1 MELPTPPHPLMLP
14 VLATATYLAALI
26 AVWGFTSLVLDT
38 DVIVDKD
45 ASRLVGPSM
54 AAAAALVVLLAL
66 RSLGGRASP
75 WWTAVA
81 ASTLSYGAMLLAAA
95 IARGVDA
102 ADPLTGLAFA
112 ATYAASPFTILPAL
126 LAGLVAVGAW
136 AALRAKGI

>member
-1 MELPTPPHPLMLP
+1 MELPPPPHPLMLP

-26 AVWGFTSLVLDT
+26 AVWGFTSLALDT
-38 DVIVDKD
+38 DVVRDTD

-75 WWTAVA
+75 WWTAA
-81 ASTLSYGAMLLAAA
+81 ATSAASYGALLLAAA
-95 IARGVDA
+95 IARGLDA
-102 ADPLTGLAFA
+102 GDPLTGLVFA
-112 ATYAASPFTILPAL
+112 GTYAASPFVILPAL
-126 LAGLVAVGAW
+126 LAGFTVVATW

>member
-1 MELPTPPHPLMLP
+1 MLP

-26 AVWGFTSLVLDT
+26 AVWGFTSLALDT
-38 DVIVDKD
+38 DVVADTD

-54 AAAAALVVLLAL
+54 AAAAALVVFLAL
-66 RSLGGRASP
+66 RSVGGRASP

-81 ASTLSYGAMLLAAA
+81 ASALTYGAMLLAAVV
-95 IARGVDA
+95 ARGLDA

-112 ATYAASPFTILPAL
+112 ATYAASLFTILPAL
-126 LAGLVAVGAW
+126 LAGLVVVGTW